1 MAITAVEAAR
11 VRIAHL
17 DSVGRLFR
25 AISSGGSAT
34 SAAAILDYQRG
45 WNSRWRQLQEA
56 MALQGQH
63 ALANTLRELAEDGR
77 WGSNTAYTT
86 AVWISAEPPPSTLSG
101 FRTWWSRNGATIR
114 DRVDAIYRLD
124 RALIDSA
131 ERTVAPPAPPMLPPI
146 TEATTPGITDPTTT
160 IEEDAERAGITSS
173 GSRSARGGSSGGG
186 MIVGLAVILGL
197 GAMYYYQ
204 QKSRGMGVLDFNG
217 IEGEDCG
224 CDG

>member
-1 MAITAVEAAR
+1 MAITAAEAAR

-101 FRTWWSRNGATIR
+101 FRTWWSRNGTTIR

-131 ERTVAPPAPPMLPPI
+131 ERTVAPPAPPMLPDP
-146 TEATTPGITDPTTT
+146 EPSITDPTTT
-160 IEEDAERAGITSS
+160 IEEDAERAGITSR
-173 GSRSARGGSSGGG
+173 GSRTSSGGSSGGG

-204 QKSRGMGVLDFNG
+204 QKSRGMAVLDFNG
-217 IEGEDCG
+217 ADEEDCG